1 MLIGVCGVIRLNIF
15 CMFFQLATTL
25 DVMFGARCPKM
36 FESETTRKSFES
48 FEADG
53 VTFTGTRVKDTEP
66 FCGRYSLM
74 NPGKIFGIT
83 EDQAGILLSQYKEV
97 WPY

>member
-1 MLIGVCGVIRLNIF
+1 
-15 CMFFQLATTL
+15 
-25 DVMFGARCPKM
+25 M

-48 FEADG
+48 FEVDG
-53 VTFTGTRVKDTEP
+53 VTFSGTRVKDTEP
-66 FCGRYSLM
+66 FCGRYSLK

-97 WPY
+97 WQYCFPFYEETHVILSLIQVCLQRCICLVIRLSLV